1 MRPHSLKTS
10 AHAFL
15 AIVAAG
21 FLTVAPTVPTVLAQD
36 SGASGGSAVADAG
49 SSVSVLLTRQNERT
63 RLLEEDMQG
72 LRGLVETDLRA
83 LKMQIMQLSNNASS
97 DETTTSAE
105 IRDLRDQ
112 VERLADAVAMA
123 SRRME
128 RTLEMTSDMEF
139 RLLRMEKR
147 LQTLM
152 NFGGEELASAAVQDD
167 TIAAGE
173 GADVSMSRDAET
185 GEVTWQM
192 NESKLEEQLAAAGG
206 SPQPDTDGADGTDGT
221 DTTGSNDATAASDVA
236 SAANAN
242 IKDVESDAAAAVPA
256 GPEVLPVGSSEE
268 QYNFALGQAMQNDLE
283 TAEAAFAEFRRL
295 HPGDEREADAL
306 FWLGRIQYLR
316 KQYERAAIT
325 FSEFSRIYPDDAR
338 IGDTTLLIAES
349 VSKFAPAEQAC
360 TIYKELP
367 NLVAAPTDQFTAKL
381 AALSE
386 AANCGS

>member
-1 MRPHSLKTS
+1 MRSYSLKTD

-15 AIVAAG
+15 AIFAAG
-21 FLTVAPTVPTVLAQD
+21 FLTVAPVGPALAQD
-36 SGASGGSAVADAG
+36 SGASGGSVVGDAG

-63 RLLEEDMQG
+63 RLLEEDLQG

-83 LKMQIMQLSNNASS
+83 LKMQITQLSNHASS

-128 RTLEMTSDMEF
+128 RTLEVTSDMEF

-152 NFGGEELASAAVQDD
+152 KFGGEDLASAAVQDD

-192 NESKLEEQLAAAGG
+192 SESKLEEQLASAGDA
-206 SPQPDTDGADGTDGT
+206 PQTDADDADGNASDGAVD
-221 DTTGSNDATAASDVA
+221 ASDVA
-236 SAANAN
+236 SPPNASA
-242 IKDVESDAAAAVPA
+242 KDTDSDAPVAAPA
-256 GPEVLPVGSSEE
+256 GPEVLPVGSAEE
-268 QYNFALGQAMQNDLE
+268 QYNFALGRAMQNDLE
-283 TAEAAFAEFRRL
+283 TAEAAFAEFRTL
-295 HPGDEREADAL
+295 HPGNEREADAL

-316 KQYERAAIT
+316 QQYERAAIT

-360 TIYKELP
+360 TIYRELP

-381 AALSE
+381 AALSK

>member
-21 FLTVAPTVPTVLAQD
+21 FLTVAPAVPTVLAQD
-36 SGASGGSAVADAG
+36 SGASGGSAVGDAG

-83 LKMQIMQLSNNASS
+83 LKMQITQLSNNASS

-206 SPQPDTDGADGTDGT
+206 SPQPDTDGADGTDSA

-242 IKDVESDAAAAVPA
+242 IKDAESDAAAAC
-256 GPEVLPVGSSEE
+256 LPVRKFCQSAVRKSS
-268 QYNFALGQAMQNDLE
+268 
-283 TAEAAFAEFRRL
+283 
-295 HPGDEREADAL
+295 
-306 FWLGRIQYLR
+306 
-316 KQYERAAIT
+316 
-325 FSEFSRIYPDDAR
+325 
-338 IGDTTLLIAES
+338 TTLLLAGRCRTIWKPQRRPLPS
-349 VSKFAPAEQAC
+349 FAGFTPAMNARQMRC
-360 TIYKELP
+360 SG
-367 NLVAAPTDQFTAKL
+367 LVAFSICVSNMNVPPSPFPNSAVSIPMMHELVTQR
-381 AALSE
+381 
-386 AANCGS
+386 C

>member
-206 SPQPDTDGADGTDGT
+206 SPQPDTDGADGTD
-221 DTTGSNDATAASDVA
+221 TTGSNDATAASDVA

-242 IKDVESDAAAAVPA
+242 IKDAESDAAAAVPA

-268 QYNFALGQAMQNDLE
+268 QYNFALGRAMQNDLE

-316 KQYERAAIT
+316 QQYERAAIT

>member
-1 MRPHSLKTS
+1 
-10 AHAFL
+10 
-15 AIVAAG
+15 
-21 FLTVAPTVPTVLAQD
+21 
-36 SGASGGSAVADAG
+36 
-49 SSVSVLLTRQNERT
+49 VSVLLTRQNERT

-83 LKMQIMQLSNNASS
+83 LKMQITQLSNNASS

-206 SPQPDTDGADGTDGT
+206 SPQPDTDGADGTDSA
-221 DTTGSNDATAASDVA
+221 DTTGSTDATAASDVA

-242 IKDVESDAAAAVPA
+242 IKDAESDAAAAVPA

-268 QYNFALGQAMQNDLE
+268 QYNFALGRAMQNDLE

-316 KQYERAAIT
+316 QQYERAAIT

>member
-139 RLLRMEKR
+139 RLLRME
-147 LQTLM
+147 
-152 NFGGEELASAAVQDD
+152 
-167 TIAAGE
+167 
-173 GADVSMSRDAET
+173 
-185 GEVTWQM
+185 
-192 NESKLEEQLAAAGG
+192 
-206 SPQPDTDGADGTDGT
+206 
-221 DTTGSNDATAASDVA
+221 
-236 SAANAN
+236 NAC
-242 IKDVESDAAAAVPA
+242 
-256 GPEVLPVGSSEE
+256 
-268 QYNFALGQAMQNDLE
+268 
-283 TAEAAFAEFRRL
+283 RR
-295 HPGDEREADAL
+295 
-306 FWLGRIQYLR
+306 
-316 KQYERAAIT
+316 
-325 FSEFSRIYPDDAR
+325 
-338 IGDTTLLIAES
+338 
-349 VSKFAPAEQAC
+349 
-360 TIYKELP
+360 
-367 NLVAAPTDQFTAKL
+367 
-381 AALSE
+381 
-386 AANCGS
+386 

>member
-1 MRPHSLKTS
+1 MQFYISKTRS
-10 AHAFL
+10 HLLIAS
-15 AIVAAG
+15 VMAG
-21 FLTVAPTVPTVLAQD
+21 FLASAEAVFAQD
-36 SGASGGSAVADAG
+36 TGTASGATAADGGA
-49 SSVSVLLTRQNERT
+49 SVSVLLTRQNERT
-63 RLLEEDMQG
+63 RVLEEDLRD
-72 LRGLVETDLRA
+72 LRGSVETELRA
-83 LKMQIMQLSNNASS
+83 VKMQLTQMSNNASS

-112 VERLADAVAMA
+112 VERLADAVTMA

-128 RTLEMTSDMEF
+128 RTLEVTSDMEF

-152 NFGGEELASAAVQDD
+152 NFGGEDLASAAVQDD

-173 GADVSMSRDAET
+173 SADVSMSRDAET

-192 NESKLEEQLAAAGG
+192 SESKLNEQLAAA
-206 SPQPDTDGADGTDGT
+206 SDGAG
-221 DTTGSNDATAASDVA
+221 
-236 SAANAN
+236 
-242 IKDVESDAAAAVPA
+242 AAAATIEAIEGDNGTMEAAAAETVAADVPT
-256 GPEVLPVGSSEE
+256 GPEVLPEGNPEE
-268 QYNFALGQAMQNDLE
+268 QYSFALGKAMQNELE
-283 TAEAAFAEFRRL
+283 TAEAAFTEFRTL
-295 HPGDEREADAL
+295 NPGDEREADAL

-316 KQYERAAIT
+316 QEYERAAIT

-349 VSKFAPAEQAC
+349 VSKFALPEQAC

-367 NLVAAPTDQFTAKL
+367 NLVASPTDQFNAKL